1 MLDNQRESSLRIQPQ
16 QEKLVKELLQ
26 KMEDDEDEDYMLDS
40 ELHEICGWL
49 NALKL
54 PTEYLDLF
62 VLEGFDNLATIR
74 YLPH

>member
-1 MLDNQRESSLRIQPQ
+1 
-16 QEKLVKELLQ
+16 
-26 KMEDDEDEDYMLDS
+26 MEDDEDEDYMLDS